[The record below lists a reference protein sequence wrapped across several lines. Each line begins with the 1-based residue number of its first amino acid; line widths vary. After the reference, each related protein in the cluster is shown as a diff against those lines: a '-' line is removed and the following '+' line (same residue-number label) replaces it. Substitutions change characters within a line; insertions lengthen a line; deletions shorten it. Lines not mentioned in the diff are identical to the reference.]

1 MNFFVY
7 IIDLSFHINSSVTEG
22 NRTLNLSLSENF
34 TLVNNTLGNI
44 SLINNTA
51 GQNSSAEAHNSPVGE
66 ENRTLNSS
74 LSENVTLANN
84 PSRNTT
90 LANNTAGQNTSR
102 NITAANKRGNMTD
115 NNACFKTKN
124 FSRKAFVKSFALSYS
139 DNGKEWKMYY
149 EGGEVKVCF

>member
-1 MNFFVY
+1 MAEGNNS
-7 IIDLSFHINSSVTEG
+7 LNSS
-22 NRTLNLSLSENF
+22 LAENV

-44 SLINNTA
+44 TLVNNTA
-51 GQNSSAEAHNSPVGE
+51 GQNSSAEAHNSSVGE
-66 ENRTLNSS
+66 GNRTLNSS

-84 PSRNTT
+84 PSWNTT

-102 NITAANKRGNMTD
+102 NITVANKQGSLTA
-115 NNACFKTKN
+115 NNYCFKTKY
-124 FSRKAFVKSFALSYS
+124 FSRKAFVKSFAISYS